1 MSLAAP
7 TIRPAS
13 LADIAAMQALIE
25 RSVMRLMEPDYSLE
39 QRRRSIG
46 PLFGIDTQLIED
58 GTYYAVEAGGRL
70 AGCGGWS
77 FRRTLFGGDG
87 VQDRDDARADPD
99 TDPARLRAF
108 YVDPDCARHGIA
120 TLILETSEAAAS
132 AHGFRRMELGATL
145 TGERF
150 YHRRGYRLGRPIP
163 FSLPGGVAFPLVHME
178 KAIGSPV

>member
-1 MSLAAP
+1 MSLPVP
-7 TIRPAS
+7 TIRQAS
-13 LADIAAMQALIE
+13 LQDLGAMEALIE

-46 PLFGIDTQLIED
+46 PLFGVDTQIIED
-58 GTYYAVEAGGRL
+58 GTYYAVEMDSQL

-87 VQDRDDARADPD
+87 VQDRDNARADPR

-108 YVDPDCARHGIA
+108 YVEPDCARHGIA
-120 TLILETSEAAAS
+120 TLILERSEAAAS
-132 AHGFRRMELGATL
+132 ACGFRTMTLGATL

-150 YHRRGYRLGRPIP
+150 YLRRGYRSGRPIP
-163 FSLPGGVAFPLVHME
+163 FNLPGGLEFLLVHME
-178 KAIGSPV
+178 KAIG